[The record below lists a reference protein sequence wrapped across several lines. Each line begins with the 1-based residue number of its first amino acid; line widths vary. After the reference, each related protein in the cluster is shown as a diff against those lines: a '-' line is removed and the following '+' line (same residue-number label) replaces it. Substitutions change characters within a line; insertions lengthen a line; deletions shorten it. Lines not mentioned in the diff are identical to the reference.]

1 MMTVRHAIAVA
12 VCLGACAP
20 DTLMGGEGA
29 PAGDDDSIRPDARTA
44 DAAPIPPDAKMVA
57 CPPGLPDSFGTL
69 GAITTTKNGP
79 GSPAMFDA
87 YNVFAKLQGNE
98 RWFFAMNL
106 DEGAIAA
113 GQTYDIAGDDADVAH
128 CTHCVN
134 LFADLDTT
142 PGGPS
147 LHMFARSGRIIVTSL
162 SADKTKV
169 SGRVEDIMFDAIE
182 VVYDSQSTTC
192 SNDINDPVCDNSIC
206 LNNECGR
213 QSVLA
218 GCTTSIKGMTF

>member
-1 MMTVRHAIAVA
+1 MMMLRVA
-12 VCLGACAP
+12 AAAALLGACAP
-20 DTLMGGEGA
+20 DPLVGSEGEPTEDPTL
-29 PAGDDDSIRPDARTA
+29 RPDAREA

-57 CPPGLPDSFGTL
+57 CPTGLPDSFGTM
-69 GAITTTKNGP
+69 GTIATTKNGP
-79 GSPAMFDA
+79 GSPAMYDSF
-87 YNVFAKLQGNE
+87 NVFARLQGNE

-106 DEGAIAA
+106 EEGAVTA
-113 GQTYDIAGDDADVAH
+113 GQTYDITGNDADVAH

-134 LFADLDTT
+134 LFADVDTT

-162 SADKTKV
+162 SADKTKA
-169 SGRVEDIMFDAIE
+169 SGRLEDIMFDAIE

-192 SNDINDPVCDNSIC
+192 GDDVNDPVCDNSIC

-213 QSVLA
+213 QSLLA
-218 GCTTSIKGMTF
+218 GCTTSIKTATF